1 MNKANQE
8 DNELLKSCPFCGEEP
23 RLHSGYESG
32 IRLCGCKNWDCEIA
46 GKMFNIDWWN
56 IRPQSTDG
64 DEVEKLFGEYEVIFD
79 KDDENWVRE
88 SKYLELLNYAKS
100 RSNDEVG
107 RLREALENISL
118 TAQMASMHEPEQF
131 CEWAYNFAQQ
141 ALSIPNKGG
150 SV

>member
-1 MNKANQE
+1 MNKADQE

-56 IRPQSTDG
+56 TRPQSTDG
-64 DEVEKLFGEYEVIFD
+64 DEVFKPAIDRV
-79 KDDENWVRE
+79 
-88 SKYLELLNYAKS
+88 LEANKTFAEHNKIL
-100 RSNDEVG
+100 RDEVS
-107 RLREALENISL
+107 RLREALRQISEYK
-118 TAQMASMHEPEQF
+118 HVEG
-131 CEWAYNFAQQ
+131 CEFTNCMGVYECECNMPFPHTIAQQ
-141 ALSIPNKGG
+141 ALSNPNKGG